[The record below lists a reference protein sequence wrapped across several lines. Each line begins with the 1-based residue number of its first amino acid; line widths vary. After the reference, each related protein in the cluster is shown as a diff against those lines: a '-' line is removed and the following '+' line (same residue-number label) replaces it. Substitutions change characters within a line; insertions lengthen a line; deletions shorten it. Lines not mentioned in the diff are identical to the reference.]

1 MEPGAL
7 LEVAVDRLLAEPV
20 ERLAGDVGGHVGI
33 AVAVS
38 PHPRPEGE
46 EGRHVVEL
54 PRIPFGEAAAER
66 FVDPG
71 HCLPEPRHERQPALD
86 LVEDTRPRRP
96 QKGGLP
102 EDRQLAADI
111 GLDPGAFAGEEIGP
125 VELLEGVAHPPQLRA
140 DRAPLRLAGVGGEDE
155 LHREPLER
163 GGDVGGAEAE
173 RLQLADR
180 RGRGFGRRFRV
191 AITFPF
197 PQDPDALPVLGD
209 VGEIEIDRER
219 FGHEPGLDDVEPL
232 DALGERRLGPLLPG
246 PAVVGKRPDP
256 LHEPGDILPRLI
268 DDHLSE
274 KGVEEPHVA
283 EEEIIVRHGVFP
295 EMGKGGRQGAN
306 RPGGGRD
313 RGGRRQRRPERG
325 RTPNGCP
332 CKPRAGGGGD
342 VLGTQ
347 RGTILAENLPRR

>member
-1 MEPGAL
+1 MEPSAL

-66 FVDPG
+66 FVDPR
-71 HCLPEPRHERQPALD
+71 HRLPQPRHERQPAFD

-96 QKGGLP
+96 EKGGLP

-125 VELLEGVAHPPQLRA
+125 IKLLESVAHPPQLRA
-140 DRAPLRLAGVGGEDE
+140 DRAPFRLAGVGGEDE

-180 RGRGFGRRFRV
+180 RSRGFGGRFRV
-191 AITFPF
+191 AIAFPF
-197 PQDPDALPVLGD
+197 PQHPNALPVLGD

-219 FGHEPGLDDVEPL
+219 LGHEPGPDDVEPL
-232 DALGERRLGPLLPG
+232 DAFGERRLGPLLAG
-246 PAVVGKRPDP
+246 PTVVGERSDP
-256 LHEPGDILPRLI
+256 LHQPGDILPCLI

-274 KGVEEPHVA
+274 EGIEEPHIA
-283 EEEIIVRHGVFP
+283 EEEVIVRHGLVP
-295 EMGKGGRQGAN
+295 TLGEGNGQGGLNEWIEGRL
-306 RPGGGRD
+306 GGHH
-313 RGGRRQRRPERG
+313 RGGRRQWRPSSHQG
-325 RTPNGCP
+325 P
-332 CKPRAGGGGD
+332 CL
-342 VLGTQ
+342 VLMLLG
-347 RGTILAENLPRR
+347 